1 MVKHTYKVRWID
13 EFLFSHEDTIDA
25 DMVTV
30 HDSGGATF
38 SELLD
43 INEDGQDFEDDTM
56 IAHYKSVVFIRRV
69 K

>member
-1 MVKHTYKVRWID
+1 MVKHAYEVRWID
-13 EFLFSHEDTIDA
+13 EFLNSHEDTIDA

-30 HDSGGATF
+30 HDSGGVTF

-43 INEDGQDFEDDTM
+43 VTEDGQDFEDDTI

>member
-1 MVKHTYKVRWID
+1 MVKHAYEVRWID
-13 EFLFSHEDTIDA
+13 EFLKPHNDTIEA
-25 DMVTV
+25 EMVTV
-30 HDSGGATF
+30 HDSGGVTF

-56 IAHYKSVVFIRRV
+56 IAHYKYVVFIRRV